1 MNDNPLIRREW
12 LSMRRNWLRLGG
24 VMAIAVA
31 MEMALQSLFYYQL
44 FPANVIWGHLSY
56 LLRLAIR
63 VPMLVGLY
71 LMLETLGRER
81 RGGGW
86 KELVMTGL
94 SAGQLVRGKVVLPI
108 LYLIVLNLVLIPW
121 SYYKVLKMSA
131 TAQADMMMIFL
142 TSLPGGLV
150 EDICY
155 ATAVC
160 LVVFRFGWRR
170 PAGEAILKSV
180 GVLLGLGLWIVV
192 VVLLAEVVLMTF
204 ASLLAGPGW
213 ILRLVY
219 QGLYLPPM
227 LAAEIGLAI
236 WAYRA
241 SVRDLRE
248 GLREDVV

>member
-24 VMAIAVA
+24 VMAIAVG
-31 MEMALQSLFYYQL
+31 MEIALQSIFYYQL
-44 FPANVIWGHLSY
+44 FPTNIIWGRLSY

-94 SAGQLVRGKVVLPI
+94 SAGQLVRGKIFLPI

-121 SYYKVLKMSA
+121 SYYKALKMSA
-131 TAQADMMMIFL
+131 TLQADLMRIFL
-142 TSLPGGLV
+142 TTLPGGLV
-150 EDICY
+150 EDVCY
-155 ATAVC
+155 ATALC
-160 LVVFRFGWRR
+160 LVVFRFGWRY

-180 GVLLGLGLWIVV
+180 GVLLGLGLLISVV
-192 VVLLAEVVLMTF
+192 VILAEVVLMTF
-204 ASLLAGPGW
+204 ASLLVGPGW
-213 ILRLVY
+213 ILSVVY
-219 QGLYLPPM
+219 QAMYLPPM
-227 LAAEIGLAI
+227 LAAEIGLAV
-236 WAYRA
+236 WAYKA
-241 SVRDLRE
+241 SVRDLRA
-248 GLREDVV
+248 GVYEDVK